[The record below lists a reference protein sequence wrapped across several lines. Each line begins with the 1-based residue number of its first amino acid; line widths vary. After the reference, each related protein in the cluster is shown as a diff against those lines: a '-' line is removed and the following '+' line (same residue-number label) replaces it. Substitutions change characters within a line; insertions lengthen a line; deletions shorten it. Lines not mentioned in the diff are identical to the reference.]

1 MPVVEHIAALF
12 IGTDGE
18 VVGAYRHT
26 DNQEKSCTFDTPQI
40 VREARQ
46 VKAAGVWSAHNHCRR
61 AVSTLC
67 CAFLT

>member
-1 MPVVEHIAALF
+1 
-12 IGTDGE
+12 
-18 VVGAYRHT
+18 
-26 DNQEKSCTFDTPQI
+26 
-40 VREARQ
+40 